1 VWRRHWGHGRR
12 PWPHAVGPRRAV
24 PGALPAAGWRSAAPG
39 TRARGAPQATR
50 RRGAHPAPAPGT
62 VANTGKAGWACARL
76 CEGVR
81 AVGPGLPGAPEV
93 GDEGVPPEALGGE
106 DAGRGGQRS
115 GARDG
120 LEAGGEDV
128 GRAPGRGTVAACHRG
143 AAGEGHGVEG
153 GPAAAAVAHEPGIV
167 LLPPRE
173 AVRAVVCA
181 GPGHTVGAPPGG
193 AAQATA
199 GLDEVRHGAP
209 GGALGAEG
217 GELVPG
223 WAAQCARAGGR
234 GGGRGGPARG
244 PRVAGLGHGAWRD
257 GPADEARRMAPRGPA
272 APLRACQAHRHR
284 WAVAARAEGLA
295 PGVPLGRALGQAQP
309 LPVCR
314 ARGWEAALV
323 GRRRPGAA
331 HTGRTGGGGVWR
343 QGCAPAVGSRGA
355 KGHACWRSVKAC
367 ERAGGAAASEEA
379 WTNARAPA
387 DAQRGAQASR
397 ASAGLCVIRRGLCLL
412 SLPAPCQ
419 VWTVSLQ
426 AGQSTYNGPAVVR
439 RSR

>member
-1 VWRRHWGHGRR
+1 
-12 PWPHAVGPRRAV
+12 
-24 PGALPAAGWRSAAPG
+24 
-39 TRARGAPQATR
+39 
-50 RRGAHPAPAPGT
+50 
-62 VANTGKAGWACARL
+62 
-76 CEGVR
+76 
-81 AVGPGLPGAPEV
+81 
-93 GDEGVPPEALGGE
+93 
-106 DAGRGGQRS
+106 
-115 GARDG
+115 
-120 LEAGGEDV
+120 
-128 GRAPGRGTVAACHRG
+128 
-143 AAGEGHGVEG
+143 VEG

-426 AGQSTYNGPAVVR
+426 QDSRPITVLQWFVEAAEQRQAFPHSCLCAVHIQQWQLDAWSAVIRDLQKGESRAERAIKRLEPARRWVGTAIAPESTRLLALDAGARPLEMAQGGVHQVVR
-439 RSR
+439 V